1 MSEWFAVVDCAR
13 DARLYSLVE
22 KCSETACLYSG
33 EYDDETRTA
42 LPYLVKITQDEPLA
56 ETWRQ
61 YEGGKF
67 WGILCNTQRDFAAL
81 RRHFRKFTTAR
92 LPDGEIVMFRFW
104 DPRVFDTFAKS
115 ATPEEIAPLFEDIS
129 SFVGDPG
136 GGRRSYQWN
145 EGILINGQPF
155 TAAA

>member
-1 MSEWFAVVDCAR
+1 VNGWFAVVDCAR
-13 DARLYSLVE
+13 DARLHTLVE
-22 KCSETACLYSG
+22 RCSNTACLYSG
-33 EYDDETRTA
+33 EYDEETRKA
-42 LPYLVKITQDEPLA
+42 LPFLVEVKKDEPLA

-67 WGILCNTQRDFAAL
+67 WGLLCQTERSFAQL

-104 DPRVFDTFAKS
+104 DPRVFDTFAKA
-115 ATPEEIAPLFEDIS
+115 ATPEELAPLFEGIS

-136 GGRRSYQWN
+136 GGRRNYQWDN
-145 EGILINGQPF
+145 GLLINGQSRPVS
-155 TAAA
+155 A